1 MKNMAMTREQADNVF
16 VDIEDWFAASE
27 YHDVERSLSFEH
39 GKVVL
44 RVAYDDIDA
53 EEVEAAARGFADNEF
68 FHPVS
73 VEGKTVLEVW
83 YPFETNQ
90 PEIFFAEIEDV
101 EGDASE

>member
-1 MKNMAMTREQADNVF
+1 MAMTREQADKVF

-27 YHDVERSLSFEH
+27 YHDIERSLSFEH
-39 GKVVL
+39 RNVVL

-53 EEVEAAARGFADNEF
+53 EEVEAAARGFAENDLF
-68 FHPVS
+68 YPVS
-73 VEGKTVLEVW
+73 VDGKTVLEVW

-90 PEIFFAEIEDV
+90 PESLFAEIEDV